1 MSYNLMPPNLLI
13 CLEYGVRQ
21 RFFVGCKV
29 LCDRDQSMRLAYI
42 IVV

>member
-1 MSYNLMPPNLLI
+1 MSYYLMPPNLLI
-13 CLEYGVRQ
+13 CLVRQ

-42 IVV
+42 VVV